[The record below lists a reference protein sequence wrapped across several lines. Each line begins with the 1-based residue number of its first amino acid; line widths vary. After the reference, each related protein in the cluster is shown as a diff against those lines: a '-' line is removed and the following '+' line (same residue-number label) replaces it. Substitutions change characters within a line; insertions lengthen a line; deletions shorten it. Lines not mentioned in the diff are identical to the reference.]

1 MRKRDELSSLAGAHG
16 DAAALDRRDHCGG
29 SRQRA
34 RSPRGERAAVEDL
47 HGGPLMLMVGGDR
60 IRRFARETGRTDG
73 RICARAARA
82 SLLMAGSQVGCLT

>member
-1 MRKRDELSSLAGAHG
+1 MPERQ
-16 DAAALDRRDHCGG
+16 DRCGG
-29 SRQRA
+29 SRRRA

-60 IRRFARETGRTDG
+60 IRRVARETGRTDG